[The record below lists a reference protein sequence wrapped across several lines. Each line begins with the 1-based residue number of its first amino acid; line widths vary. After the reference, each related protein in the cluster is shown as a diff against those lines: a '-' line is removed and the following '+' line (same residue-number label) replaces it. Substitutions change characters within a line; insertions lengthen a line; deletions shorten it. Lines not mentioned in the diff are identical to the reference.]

1 MIWMMIR
8 EASSRVRVELGSR
21 RPRGAT
27 ARVLTTDES
36 IAALSAYAV
45 GSPAPLSGAAPRLR
59 DRFRGT
65 HWPWRHHT
73 PPGRARHRRH
83 AADAAARPLAAS
95 VEIAAASR
103 HVGGRLRHPPHRP
116 VVAGVPPRR
125 SARPRPRGC
134 WMFGINRRRAI
145 WWTTLS
151 RTDRFA
157 RRREIA
163 WRVVTNGSVWSHRL
177 EATPGG
183 TRVVETR
190 ETPTGVGRVPRWP
203 ARTFLGGQRSHD
215 DELETGMAR
224 GLQQIKAIVES
235 EITHRRR
242 ARCCP
247 GH

>member
-1 MIWMMIR
+1 M
-8 EASSRVRVELGSR
+8 L
-21 RPRGAT
+21 
-27 ARVLTTDES
+27 
-36 IAALSAYAV
+36 
-45 GSPAPLSGAAPRLR
+45 
-59 DRFRGT
+59 
-65 HWPWRHHT
+65 
-73 PPGRARHRRH
+73 
-83 AADAAARPLAAS
+83 
-95 VEIAAASR
+95 
-103 HVGGRLRHPPHRP
+103 
-116 VVAGVPPRR
+116 
-125 SARPRPRGC
+125 
-134 WMFGINRRRAI
+134 GINHRRAI

-157 RRREIA
+157 PRREIA

-183 TRVVETR
+183 TQVVETR
-190 ETPTGVGRVPRWP
+190 ETPAGVGRVARWP

-215 DELETGMAR
+215 DKLGAGMAR